1 MEEFETKSFRFSTLY
16 KRGKTAAVVPLLCP
30 TRIEKKKREKG
41 RRRRKGEEGTSL
53 AHFGKPEEPESEF
66 ESVRPRSEVGFI
78 AINHDF
84 LKGIK
89 AIG

>member
-1 MEEFETKSFRFSTLY
+1 MEEFETKFFRFSTPY
-16 KRGKTAAVVPLLCP
+16 KRGKTAAAVPLLCP

-53 AHFGKPEEPESEF
+53 ARFGKREEPQSEF
-66 ESVRPRSEVGFI
+66 ESVRPRSEVGFLP
-78 AINHDF
+78 INHDF
-84 LKGIK
+84 LKGIR